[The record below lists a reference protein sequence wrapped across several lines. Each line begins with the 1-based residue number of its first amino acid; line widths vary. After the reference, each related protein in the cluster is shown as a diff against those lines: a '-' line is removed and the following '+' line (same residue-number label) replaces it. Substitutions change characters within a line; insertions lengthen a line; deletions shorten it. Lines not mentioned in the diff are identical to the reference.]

1 MSLTDEEGKDRDYR
15 WLLWCWED
23 YHNYGIGKKLSQEGK
38 RVAVVSNDKG
48 AINVDGEMTKRL
60 GFEAEEITGG
70 CVCFYLDHLGYIID
84 TITERLSQTCCSLS
98 Q

>member
-1 MSLTDEEGKDRDYR
+1 MKKVRIAIIGGFYGVGKTTTIM
-15 WLLWCWED
+15 E
-23 YHNYGIGKKLSQEGK
+23 IGRKLSQEGK